1 MSTSFL
7 PNRTSSRVS
16 PPFKA
21 GWAKKGAPLGVLLAA
36 FVALSG
42 CSSEAK
48 TPEAPRPVLVAHPGG
63 GSDAALTAYAGEIR
77 AREESP
83 LSFRVGGKLVR
94 REVDVGAHV
103 RKGDLLAVLDVG
115 DLAAQQRAAQAQLTA
130 AQAEFA
136 RAKADQAR
144 FAKLAGQQLVSRST
158 LDAQNAAATAAQG
171 QVNAARANLDFAS
184 NQAAYTQLRAPH
196 DGMIAS
202 RAAEAGQV
210 VGAGQ
215 TIFTIAAD
223 GGREVAIAL
232 PEARI
237 REFQVGQPVAVELW
251 SAPGQRLPGTIRE
264 IAPAADPQAR
274 TYAARV
280 NLAGDAAKAVDLGQ
294 SARVYVQESGARAAL
309 TVPLSAI
316 QRGANDATAVWVV
329 DPATSKLRL
338 APVQLGAFGESAAPV
353 LTGLKPDAWIV
364 TAGGHLLREGQA
376 VAPVDRDNRP
386 IALTSPK
393 PAAVAAR

>member
-1 MSTSFL
+1 M
-7 PNRTSSRVS
+7 
-16 PPFKA
+16 
-21 GWAKKGAPLGVLLAA
+21 LALA
-36 FVALSG
+36 G

-48 TPEAPRPVLVAHPGG
+48 TPEAARPVLVAHPDGG
-63 GSDAALTAYAGEIR
+63 AEAALTAYAGEIR

-83 LSFRVGGKLVR
+83 LSFRVGGKLIR
-94 REVDVGAHV
+94 RDVDVGAHV

-115 DLAAQQRAAQAQLTA
+115 DLAAQARAAQAQLTA
-130 AQAEFA
+130 AEAELA
-136 RAKADQAR
+136 RARADQSR

-171 QVNAARANLDFAS
+171 QVNAARANLDVAR

-215 TIFTIAAD
+215 TVFTIAAD

-232 PEARI
+232 PESHI
-237 REFQVGQPVAVELW
+237 REFTVGQPVAVELW

-280 NLAGDAAKAVDLGQ
+280 NLAGEAAKAVDLGQ
-294 SARVYVQESGARAAL
+294 SARVYVQDSGARAAL

-316 QRGANDATAVWVV
+316 QRGAGDATAVWVV

-338 APVQLGAFGESAAPV
+338 TAVHLGTFGETVAPV
-353 LTGLKPDAWIV
+353 LSGLKPDAWIV

-376 VAPVDRDNRP
+376 VAPVDRENRP
-386 IALTSPK
+386 IAMKSTK
-393 PAAVAAR
+393 PAALAAR

>member
-1 MSTSFL
+1 MSTKF
-7 PNRTSSRVS
+7 PRNRTS
-16 PPFKA
+16 
-21 GWAKKGAPLGVLLAA
+21 GGLA
-36 FVALSG
+36 VALMAMVVLAG
-42 CSSEAK
+42 CSSNAS

-63 GSDAALTAYAGEIR
+63 GAEAAFTAYAGEIR

-94 REVDVGAHV
+94 RDVDVGAHV
-103 RKGDLLAVLDVG
+103 HKGDLLAVLDAG
-115 DLAAQQRAAQAQLTA
+115 DLAAQARAAQAQLTA
-130 AQAEFA
+130 AEAELA
-136 RAKADQAR
+136 RARADQAR

-171 QVNAARANLDFAS
+171 QANAARANLDVAR
-184 NQAAYTQLRAPH
+184 NQSAYTQLRAPR

-232 PEARI
+232 PESRI
-237 REFQVGQPVAVELW
+237 REFTTGQPVAVELW
-251 SAPGQRLPGTIRE
+251 SAPGQRLMGTIRE

-280 NLAGDAAKAVDLGQ
+280 QLSDEAAKAVDLGQ
-294 SARVYVQESGARAAL
+294 SARVYVQENGSRAAL

-316 QRGANDATAVWVV
+316 QRGAGQSGTGDSAALWVV
-329 DPATSKLRL
+329 DPATSKLHL
-338 APVQLGAFGESAAPV
+338 TPVQLGTFGDTVAPV
-353 LTGLKPDAWIV
+353 LSGVNADAWIV

-386 IALTSPK
+386 VALGSAKNTSRGSVAATSP
-393 PAAVAAR
+393 

>member
-1 MSTSFL
+1 M
-7 PNRTSSRVS
+7 RSRS
-16 PPFKA
+16 PA
-21 GWAKKGAPLGVLLAA
+21 AARAVLLWSILPLALAGCGGDTAPEEAA
-36 FVALSG
+36 
-42 CSSEAK
+42 
-48 TPEAPRPVLVAHPGG
+48 RPVLVTRPMSSTH
-63 GSDAALTAYAGEIR
+63 TANAFAGEVR

-83 LSFRVGGKLVR
+83 LSFRVGGKLVER
-94 REVDVGAHV
+94 KVDVGAHV
-103 RKGDLLAVLDVG
+103 RQGDVLAVLDPG
-115 DLAAQQRAAQAQLTA
+115 DLQAQARAAQAQLIA
-130 AQAEFA
+130 AEAELGRA
-136 RAKADQAR
+136 RADQAR
-144 FAKLAGQQLVSRST
+144 FGKLAKDQLVSRST
-158 LDAQNAAATAAQG
+158 VDAQNAAAEAAQG
-171 QVNAARANLDFAS
+171 QVNAARANLDVAR

-237 REFQVGQPVAVELW
+237 RDFRVGQAVAVELW
-251 SAPGQRLPGTIRE
+251 SAPGERLPGTIRE

-280 NLAGDAAKAVDLGQ
+280 DLAGEAARAVELGQ
-294 SARVYVQESGARAAL
+294 SARVYVQEGGPRAAL

-316 QRGANDATAVWVV
+316 QRNADGATAVWVV
-329 DPATSKLRL
+329 DPATSRLRST
-338 APVQLGAFGESAAPV
+338 PVRLGPFGETAAPV
-353 LTGLKPDAWIV
+353 LAGLKPDAWIV

-376 VAPVDRDNRP
+376 VAPVDRNNRP
-386 IALTSPK
+386 LTLRSPK
-393 PAAVAAR
+393 PAAVAKH